1 MYFILSIFVLLS
13 SDIFRQ
19 FLEEE
24 IGVNFVPYLVDNPL
38 ALLLIFIGA
47 CSFSYIL
54 LKNIKRKLFGK
65 KSKSNNDAEQE
76 RMMNTEHCI
85 LVDENDNV
93 IGHDSKKNCHL
104 MANGLK
110 LHRAFSVFLFDSKK
124 RLLLQKRSLDKIT
137 FPDYWANTCC
147 SHPLY
152 VDGEKNGVAGVKNAA
167 RRKLEQELGITPDQ
181 IPLESMTFVTRVH
194 YRASCDNKKWG
205 EHEVDYII
213 ICQPPKDVVLNL
225 NANEVSEARYFDE
238 EELIEFMENGNKTT
252 SGSDL
257 ISPWFCIIQ
266 KAFLHKWWKKILANE
281 SVIDN
286 TDRSKIY
293 RGEMEKIPVVSKLGV
308 GNANNAKA
316 FDTSKKQGSYGK
328 VKIHKHSI
336 LSQLLHPL
344 EIAAAVQYKLKS
356 KRRGML
362 CESAPQNARQEDILF
377 CEDILSSVSRSF
389 AGVIKELPPCLR
401 LPVALF
407 YLVLR
412 ALDTIE
418 DEMDLTRF
426 EPYLTDEIKNTYDV
440 KINMLLRFHE
450 RLVQDIPLSK
460 CTSKGIGEGD
470 ERKLVEEFD
479 KVNRVFNS
487 LNKEQQNV
495 ISDITKRMAKGMSD
509 FAGRDLAAG
518 TKNRT
523 EFDLYCHYVAG
534 LVGEGLT
541 RQFVA
546 CGLEDKSIKNAKGM
560 QLANS
565 MGLFLQKT
573 NITRDYLEDLVDNR
587 SFYPADVW
595 SLYHNSLPELRH
607 GDDKAMQCVNH
618 IIADTLEHSQ
628 DCLAYLNQLQN
639 KDVFRFCAI
648 PQIMA
653 IATLAECYN
662 NRKIFTGVLKI
673 RKGLA
678 ARIIRDC
685 DNMKSVKRWFAIFA
699 SKIMNSVEHDD
710 PNAQRTI
717 EHCLNIGA
725 KKDMVPNK
733 MLFALNTFAA
743 IVGIFLAN
751 RIYHNRMDSIRNGK
765 HFMPKLTDTLEVAE
779 VGIFVVVVI
788 YLLSFSGVVFAA
800 NLLNNSNVISQKA
813 GSDKFN
819 SEKKIKKL

>member
-1 MYFILSIFVLLS
+1 MYFILSILVLLS
-13 SDIFRQ
+13 SDFFRQ
-19 FLEEE
+19 FLEEV
-24 IGVNFVPYLVDNPL
+24 IGVNFVPYMVDNPM
-38 ALLLIFIGA
+38 LLLFIFISVS
-47 CSFSYIL
+47 SFTYIL
-54 LKNIKRKLFGK
+54 IKVIQQKISKKPNSKNMMK
-65 KSKSNNDAEQE
+65 KDDAEQE

-85 LVDENDNV
+85 LVDENDNI

-104 MANGLK
+104 MTNGLK

-137 FPDYWANTCC
+137 FPNYWANTCC
-147 SHPLY
+147 SHPLH
-152 VDGEKNGVAGVKNAA
+152 VDGETDGVNGVKNAA

-181 IPLESMTFVTRVH
+181 IPLDSMTFVTRVH

-205 EHEVDYII
+205 EHEIDYII
-213 ICQPPKDVVLNL
+213 ICQPPKDVVMKLNP
-225 NANEVSEARYFDE
+225 NEVSEARYFTE
-238 EELIEFMENGNKTT
+238 NELIEFMENGNKTMY
-252 SGSDL
+252 GSDL

-266 KAFLHKWWKKILANE
+266 NAFLHKWWKKILTNK
-281 SVIDN
+281 SVIDE
-286 TDRSKIY
+286 TDRLKIY
-293 RGEMEKIPVVSKLGV
+293 RGEMEKIPMICKK
-308 GNANNAKA
+308 NEKQQP
-316 FDTSKKQGSYGK
+316 FDPSKKQGSYGK
-328 VKIHKHSI
+328 VKIHKHSMFA
-336 LSQLLHPL
+336 QLLHPL
-344 EIAAAVQYKLKS
+344 EIAAAVRYKLKS

-362 CESAPQNARQEDILF
+362 CESAPKNARQEDIIF

-412 ALDTIE
+412 ALDTVE

-426 EPYLTDEIKNTYDV
+426 EPYVTDEIQDTYDV
-440 KINMLLRFHE
+440 KINMLLHFHK
-450 RLVQDIPLSK
+450 RLMENIPLSK
-460 CTSKGIGEGD
+460 CTSTGIGEGD

-479 KVNRVFNS
+479 KVNRVFNTLS
-487 LNKEQQNV
+487 IEQQNV
-495 ISDITKRMAKGMSD
+495 IADITKRMAKGMSD

-595 SLYHNSLPELRH
+595 SLYHKSLPDLRH
-607 GDDKAMQCVNH
+607 GDDKAIQCVNH
-618 IIADTLEHSQ
+618 IITDTLEHSQ
-628 DCLAYLNQLQN
+628 DCLSYLDQLHD

-653 IATLAECYN
+653 IATLSECYN

-678 ARIIRDC
+678 ARIIQDC
-685 DNMKSVKRWFAIFA
+685 DNMKSVKKWFAKFA
-699 SKIMNSVEHDD
+699 SKIMNSVERDD
-710 PNAQRTI
+710 PNAKRTI
-717 EHCLNIGA
+717 EYCLDLGA
-725 KKDMVPNK
+725 KKYMVPNN
-733 MLFALNTFAA
+733 MLFTMNIFA
-743 IVGIFLAN
+743 VVLGIFLGS
-751 RIYHNRMDSIRNGK
+751 RVYHNRIVGGKNNGK
-765 HFMPKLTDTLEVAE
+765 NFMPKLTDTMEVAE
-779 VGIFVVVVI
+779 LGTLFVVII
-788 YLLSFSGVVFAA
+788 YLLGFSGVIVAA
-800 NLLNNSNVISQKA
+800 NLLNSNNDATSSFGRSNALK
-813 GSDKFN
+813 N
-819 SEKKIKKL
+819 KKKKL